1 MLVFNAVVV
10 IFLIFL
16 NGFFAMS
23 ELAVV
28 SARRGRLQQ
37 MAQEG
42 SKGAARALK
51 LVDDPTSFLSTVQ
64 VGITLVGIFAGAF
77 GASAFAGPLAEIL
90 DPLPVVGAYSQGTA
104 FAIVVVIITYLSL
117 ILGELVPKRFAL
129 THSERI
135 AAFVAP
141 FMLLLARIGAPI
153 VWFLRISTET
163 VSRLVGV
170 PSQAENT
177 VTEEEVKAMIAEGT
191 QSGVFEP
198 KEREMIE
205 GVLRIADRTARSVM
219 VPRPDVFWV
228 SIEDEPTA
236 VLDEIRTSGHS
247 RIPVAGENPDDII
260 GVVQAKDL
268 LDQFRESGG
277 IDVRTALREPLYVN
291 EAMPV
296 LKLLDRFQSASTHM
310 AIVLDEYG
318 SFEGVVTPTDI
329 LASIAGALPEGIE
342 EEHGVTR
349 RADGSWLVDAG
360 MTVDNVERALV
371 QLTFPRDRDYET
383 LAGFILDEI
392 GHIPEV
398 GEVLTYEDW
407 TFEIVDMDGRRIDKV
422 LATHQPAHPVGGE
435 MSEF

>member
-1 MLVFNAVVV
+1 MC
-10 IFLIFL
+10 I
-16 NGFFAMS
+16 
-23 ELAVV
+23 
-28 SARRGRLQQ
+28 R
-37 MAQEG
+37 
-42 SKGAARALK
+42 
-51 LVDDPTSFLSTVQ
+51 DSFTV
-64 VGITLVGIFAGAF
+64 
-77 GASAFAGPLAEIL
+77 
-90 DPLPVVGAYSQGTA
+90 
-104 FAIVVVIITYLSL
+104 VVVIITYLSL

-170 PSQAENT
+170 SSMAENT

-228 SIEDEPTA
+228 SIEDEPNA

-268 LDQFRESGG
+268 LC
-277 IDVRTALREPLYVN
+277 LLYTS
-291 EAMPV
+291 P
-296 LKLLDRFQSASTHM
+296 S
-310 AIVLDEYG
+310 
-318 SFEGVVTPTDI
+318 
-329 LASIAGALPEGIE
+329 
-342 EEHGVTR
+342 
-349 RADGSWLVDAG
+349 
-360 MTVDNVERALV
+360 
-371 QLTFPRDRDYET
+371 PRDQRGSRMPSS
-383 LAGFILDEI
+383 A
-392 GHIPEV
+392 
-398 GEVLTYEDW
+398 
-407 TFEIVDMDGRRIDKV
+407 
-422 LATHQPAHPVGGE
+422 
-435 MSEF
+435 